1 MKIQAN
7 GISLEV
13 EDSGGSGEP
22 VLLIMGL
29 GGQLIH
35 WPAGF
40 VQALLNAGYRVLRF
54 DNRDSGLSTHQ
65 VGEPAPSIP
74 WVAAQAWLGLAPR
87 VPYTLSDMAADALGV
102 LNALGVSRAHVV
114 GMSMGA
120 MIAQRLAL
128 AAPEHVCSLT
138 SIMGSSGAR
147 GLMKPTAEVLRA
159 AASKPRGQ
167 ADLQALASYYFR
179 FFTAISSRTLA
190 PSEAALRKAFEQT
203 LRRHPPDTAATYRQ
217 LAAILADGGRA
228 EMLGRIHCP
237 TQVIHGAEDPL
248 VPVACGEDTARRIPG
263 ARLQIIPDMAHDL
276 APSPH
281 PEILRRVLSAL
292 LPFLA
297 EQRSHQKT

>member
-35 WPAGF
+35 WPAAL
-40 VQALLNAGYRVLRF
+40 VQALVDAGYRVLRF

-65 VGEPAPSIP
+65 VGDPAPSIP
-74 WVAAQAWLGLAPR
+74 WVAAQAWLGLDAR

-102 LNALGVSRAHVV
+102 LDALGVRCAHVV

-120 MIAQRLAL
+120 MIGQRLTL
-128 AAPEHVCSLT
+128 AAPERVCTLT

-147 GLMKPTAEVLRA
+147 GLMKPSAEVLKA
-159 AASKPRGQ
+159 AASKPRGHS
-167 ADLQALASYYFR
+167 DLQALASYYHR
-179 FFTAISSRTLA
+179 FFTAISSPTFA
-190 PSEAALRKAFEQT
+190 PPEAALREAFERT
-203 LRRHPPDTAATYRQ
+203 LRRHPPDMAATCRQ
-217 LAAILADGGRA
+217 LAAILTDGERA
-228 EMLGRIHCP
+228 EMLARIHCP

-248 VPVACGEDTARRIPG
+248 LPVGCGEDTARRIPG
-263 ARLQIIPDMAHDL
+263 ARLHIIPDMAHDL

-281 PEILRRVLSAL
+281 PEILRRVLSVL

-297 EQRSHQKT
+297 EHSSHQKP

>member
-35 WPAGF
+35 WPAAL
-40 VQALLNAGYRVLRF
+40 VQALVDAGYRVLRF

-65 VGEPAPSIP
+65 VGDPAPSIP
-74 WVAAQAWLGLAPR
+74 WVAAQAWLGLDAR

-102 LNALGVSRAHVV
+102 LDALGVRCAHVV

-120 MIAQRLAL
+120 MIGQRLTL
-128 AAPEHVCSLT
+128 AAPERVCTLT

-147 GLMKPTAEVLRA
+147 GLMKPSAEVLKA
-159 AASKPRGQ
+159 AASKPRGHS
-167 ADLQALASYYFR
+167 DLQALASYYHR
-179 FFTAISSRTLA
+179 FFTAISSPTFA
-190 PSEAALRKAFEQT
+190 PPEAALREAFELT
-203 LRRHPPDTAATYRQ
+203 LRRHPPDMAATCRQ
-217 LAAILADGGRA
+217 LAAILTDGERA
-228 EMLGRIHCP
+228 EMLARIHCP

-248 VPVACGEDTARRIPG
+248 LPVGCGEDTARRIPG
-263 ARLQIIPDMAHDL
+263 ARLHIIPDMAHDL

-281 PEILRRVLSAL
+281 PEILRRVLSVL

-297 EQRSHQKT
+297 EHSSHQKP